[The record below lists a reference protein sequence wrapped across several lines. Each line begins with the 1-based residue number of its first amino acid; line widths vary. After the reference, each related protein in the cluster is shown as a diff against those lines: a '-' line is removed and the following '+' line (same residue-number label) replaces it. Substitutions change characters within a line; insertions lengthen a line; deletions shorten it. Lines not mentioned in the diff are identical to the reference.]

1 MATDFIGR
9 WSTPVPNLVER
20 GAVWKFAE
28 AIGDPNPVYRDEV
41 VAEQSRFGRMI
52 APPTFSRTFDYGTIE
67 GFELQGEGLIHG
79 EQVFHF
85 ERPIY
90 VHEEVFCSTRV
101 ADTYTRDGGSGKMTF
116 YLFEQK
122 GQSTSGELIFTAK
135 VNVIQRVGGA
145 S

>member
-1 MATDFIGR
+1 MTDDFIGR
-9 WSTPVPNLVER
+9 WSTAVPNVVER
-20 GAVWKFAE
+20 GAVRKFAD
-28 AIGDPNPVYRDEV
+28 AIGDANPVYRDDE
-41 VAEQSRFGRMI
+41 AAKKSRFGQLI
-52 APPTFSRTFDYGTIE
+52 APPTFSRTFEYGIVE
-67 GFELQGEGLIHG
+67 GFQLEGDGLIHG

-90 VHEEVFCSTRV
+90 VGEEVYCSMRV

-122 GQSTSGELIFTAK
+122 GETATGELIFTAK
-135 VNVIQRVGGA
+135 MNVIRRDGGA